1 MKRFICLIA
10 LLTLVVTGL
19 PALSEEGG
27 KVVRTL
33 KPYETYVPRVEIK
46 GEWKS
51 DQDSIV
57 SVSEK
62 GEILAHEEGEAHI
75 TLTAE
80 GKQVYAITILVE
92 KEPEVPEVIRKA
104 IELGIAEWEQAQ
116 GTTFKKKNKYTNW
129 YYGPSASFGWC
140 GAFTSFS
147 LGEAGLEQEATNTWK
162 QATPLPD
169 GQPHGIREAGVP
181 KLLSGYTNMDRT
193 TQIPRPGYLVI
204 YGRRGGYKTI
214 HVGLVTA
221 VMDRGDG
228 VYQVETVEGNLANR
242 IKRLTYLYDS
252 KVDNPNQKNLR
263 ILPEEERVAPEVF
276 QYRLTDENWRVT
288 TFAQTWY

>member
-1 MKRFICLIA
+1 MKRVLCLIA
-10 LLTLVVTGL
+10 VMTLLAVL
-19 PALSEEGG
+19 PGYSEENPSLF
-27 KVVRTL
+27 RTL
-33 KPYETYVPRVEIK
+33 KPYETYVPKVEEK
-46 GEWKS
+46 GSWAS
-51 DQDSIV
+51 DQDSIA

-62 GEILAHEEGEAHI
+62 GEIFAHEAGQAVI
-75 TLTAE
+75 TLTVDD
-80 GKQVYAITILVE
+80 KQVYAITINVE
-92 KEPEVPEVIRKA
+92 TEPEVPEVIQRA
-104 IELGIAEWEQAQ
+104 INLGIAEWEQAQ

-147 LGEAGLEQEATNTWK
+147 LGEAGLEQEATNTWR
-162 QATPLPD
+162 QAKPLPD

-204 YGRRGGYKTI
+204 YGRRGGYKTL

-221 VMDRGDG
+221 VFDRGEG

-252 KVDNPNQKNLR
+252 KVVNHNQKNLS
-263 ILPEEERVAPEVF
+263 ILPEDERVAPEVF